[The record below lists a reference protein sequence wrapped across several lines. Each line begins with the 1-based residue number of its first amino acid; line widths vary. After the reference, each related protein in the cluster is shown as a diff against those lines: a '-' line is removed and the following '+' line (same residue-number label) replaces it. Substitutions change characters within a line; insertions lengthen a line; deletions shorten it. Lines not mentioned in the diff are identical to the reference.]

1 MVSIITPSFNSSAF
15 ISQTIDSVLFQT
27 YTDWEMLIVDDCS
40 TDDSASIIKQY
51 SKRDARIKYLKTDYL
66 PVLHANLAILE
77 L

>member
-40 TDDSASIIKQY
+40 TDDSASII
-51 SKRDARIKYLKTDYL
+51 R
-66 PVLHANLAILE
+66 VC
-77 L
+77 